1 MNIYVIVDIVKNNG
15 GNYKVKLTLDKI
27 LEEKHITKY
36 QLEIMTGI
44 QYKTIDRYFKN
55 KNKRYDSY
63 ILSKF
68 CDSLNCDIND
78 IIVYIKD

>member
-1 MNIYVIVDIVKNNG
+1 MI
-15 GNYKVKLTLDKI
+15 KLTLDKI

-55 KNKRYDSY
+55 KNKRYDS
-63 ILSKF
+63 
-68 CDSLNCDIND
+68 
-78 IIVYIKD
+78 

>member
-1 MNIYVIVDIVKNNG
+1 MI
-15 GNYKVKLTLDKI
+15 KLTLDKI

-63 ILSKF
+63 ILPKF